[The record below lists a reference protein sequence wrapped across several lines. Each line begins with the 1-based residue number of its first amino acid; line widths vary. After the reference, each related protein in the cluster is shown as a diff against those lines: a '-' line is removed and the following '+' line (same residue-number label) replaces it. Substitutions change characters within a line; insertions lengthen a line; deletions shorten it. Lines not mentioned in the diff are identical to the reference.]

1 MLASLVNQFAS
12 WREGVAKCV
21 GRVKLVMVQEF
32 KVPEG
37 RADVVR
43 RKTATPLPEI
53 LERSVIRFAPH
64 ARRELRRLIRSS
76 RRVSELA
83 SIFPGALFALATRRG
98 PAATRL
104 SALAAIENGAPL
116 KTVATAL
123 GLPMWMRKLP
133 PEAFDA
139 LPERLPMGESF
150 ARHVA
155 NRMPRTIDESAM
167 WLKTLLFAEQA
178 CSAEFAIWLAGQPIY
193 TDDGEPHKLIPVLA
207 AYAWYSGQ
215 LNSQAHRLIVVPW
228 RPEIAFDTAL
238 CAAKSWFNR
247 VRLVLQLPD
256 GVLSDSWLKPGA
268 ALGYTFEPLLDQK
281 SILNEAHF
289 MQNCADQ
296 YAERIVRE
304 KCRLFSVRR
313 NGARVATLEVGPH
326 SRETGVLAI
335 NQLKARHNMAANAE
349 VWQAAYAWMSSQ
361 QALKRM
367 PPLAMTERHWDQ
379 AAWRDLLKPYRDTH
393 GGAPWFDENASH
405 LLFAGLDADLCDLAR
420 RGGVSSWL
428 FT

>member
-1 MLASLVNQFAS
+1 MLASLVHQLVS

-21 GRVKLVMVQEF
+21 GRVKFVMVQEF

-37 RADVVR
+37 RTDVGR
-43 RKTATPLPEI
+43 RRTSVPLPDN

-98 PAATRL
+98 PPAARL
-104 SALAAIENGAPL
+104 CALAAIENGAPL
-116 KTVATAL
+116 KTVASAL

-133 PEAFDA
+133 PEAFDT
-139 LPERLPMGESF
+139 LPDRLPMAETF
-150 ARHVA
+150 ARQVA
-155 NRMPRTIDESAM
+155 NRMPRSADESAM
-167 WLKTLLFAEQA
+167 WLKTLLFAEEA
-178 CSAEFAIWLAGQPIY
+178 CSADFAIWLAGQPIY
-193 TDDGEPHKLIPVLA
+193 TDDGQPHKLIPVLA
-207 AYAWYSGQ
+207 TYAWYSGQ
-215 LNSQAHRLIVVPW
+215 MNTQAFRLIVVPW

-247 VRLVLQLPD
+247 VRLVLQLPE
-256 GVLSDSWLKPGA
+256 GILSDSWLKPGA

-281 SILNEAHF
+281 CILNEAHF

-326 SRETGVLAI
+326 ARETGVLAI
-335 NQLKARHNMAANAE
+335 NQLKSRHNMAASGE
-349 VWQAAYAWMSSQ
+349 VWQAAYSWMSSQ

-367 PPLAMTERHWDQ
+367 SPLALTERHWDQ
-379 AAWRDLLKPYRDTH
+379 AAWRALLQPYRDTH
-393 GGAPWFDENASH
+393 GDAPWFDANASH